1 MLKNIKEVKYV
12 DSKLKI
18 RYALDDFDII
28 ISLDEKDIAMS
39 IDNLNVENN
48 PVQISGKV
56 TEIYGE
62 SQISKDD
69 YKDEE
74 YRDVQQIIDLLK
86 DIKEAPGLAINI
98 SIKDKKLSL
107 VYEDKFIYGDYDG
120 FKLKSD
126 DGSIASIAD
135 AVLKIYDVDITPILE
150 KLGIEEDE
158 KDINLDMFKQLLK
171 QL

>member
-1 MLKNIKEVKYV
+1 M
-12 DSKLKI
+12 
-18 RYALDDFDII
+18 
-28 ISLDEKDIAMS
+28 
-39 IDNLNVENN
+39 
-48 PVQISGKV
+48 
-56 TEIYGE
+56 
-62 SQISKDD
+62 
-69 YKDEE
+69 
-74 YRDVQQIIDLLK
+74 LK

-98 SIKDKKLSL
+98 SIKDKNLSL

-158 KDINLDMFKQLLK
+158 KDINSAGDGDCAGYPAVLYQPRWRIRRLGRSG
-171 QL
+171 